1 MPLSNK
7 HVFLLIH
14 KILPL
19 KPTYCV
25 IHFIS
30 FGVDVSRYH
39 SEHRESCKTYAC
51 VSFIDWFMV
60 ISRNPHNASRRCLSY
75 PHHKAARWLNIQ
87 TKRIAF
93 WQFEIP
99 HRRAVKKSWGFSS
112 GTRIFPCPQ
121 LKVRILVRIIIAPI
135 KRVLDFDF
143 KIITL
148 KLLIVTSLHVTA
160 LHEAAAIGDSKTL
173 EHLLREGEENSDGE
187 DWDWA
192 WEFIQLWKL
201 C

>member
-1 MPLSNK
+1 MSWAGCSKVNLTFKPELFWRNRKDKEESLSESTVILYYQIRRTLIVHDTGKPGLGNQWYQYKELWIIIVISSIPLSNK

-19 KPTYCV
+19 KPSYCV

-87 TKRIAF
+87 TKRIDF
-93 WQFEIP
+93 DNLRSLTGGQWRSREDFP
-99 HRRAVKKSWGFSS
+99 RVLGFS
-112 GTRIFPCPQ
+112 PP
-121 LKVRILVRIIIAPI
+121 L
-135 KRVLDFDF
+135 
-143 KIITL
+143 
-148 KLLIVTSLHVTA
+148 
-160 LHEAAAIGDSKTL
+160 
-173 EHLLREGEENSDGE
+173 N
-187 DWDWA
+187 
-192 WEFIQLWKL
+192 
-201 C
+201 